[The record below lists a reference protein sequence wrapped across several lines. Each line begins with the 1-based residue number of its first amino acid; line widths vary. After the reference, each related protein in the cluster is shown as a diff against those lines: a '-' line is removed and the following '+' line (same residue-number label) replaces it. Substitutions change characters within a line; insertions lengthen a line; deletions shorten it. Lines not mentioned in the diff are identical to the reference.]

1 MIQIKQ
7 HFFYSLFISTSF
19 RNRVTCFIRHS
30 SSALESAVYHTC
42 RFGKCFGDCCIPS
55 KCFGD
60 CCIPSKCFGDC
71 CILSKCFGKC
81 FGNCCIPSKCFGK
94 CFGNCCIPSKCFG
107 KCFGNCCI
115 PSKCFGKCFGDC
127 CIPSKCFG
135 KCFGNCCIPSK
146 CFGNCCIPSKCFGQ
160 LWKEHCFSVSFP
172 FHLLSMRFPRKQPM
186 DNVNEN
192 LASVDNGPCAH
203 LYSLHVCAV
212 PFPFLYVCPLK
223 S

>member
-81 FGNCCIPSKCFGK
+81 FGNCCIPSKCFG
-94 CFGNCCIPSKCFG
+94 
-107 KCFGNCCI
+107 
-115 PSKCFGKCFGDC
+115 
-127 CIPSKCFG
+127 
-135 KCFGNCCIPSK
+135 
-146 CFGNCCIPSKCFGQ
+146 Q